1 MAENILPQLLHGHI
15 RLMLGRNYN
24 SFHPCR
30 DSVPVLHGDLGFP
43 IWQQIGQN
51 SLLPHKGKAL
61 CQRMGKLN
69 GQRHQVFRFLACVTK
84 HHALISCAVFHRIRL
99 LHTHVDIGGL
109 LMDIHCDLAGVCVK
123 AIAVLHIPDI
133 PNHLPG
139 NSGIV
144 HTGSRG
150 DLAEN
155 VDPVGN
161 GSYFAGYM
169 GMGIVFQKG
178 IQNGIGDLVTYLIR
192 VSRCDAFR
200 GKEGCHFAA
209 SPFFFA
215 QLQLHNSVAVGVQFF
230 A

>member
-1 MAENILPQLLHGHI
+1 
-15 RLMLGRNYN
+15 
-24 SFHPCR
+24 
-30 DSVPVLHGDLGFP
+30 
-43 IWQQIGQN
+43 
-51 SLLPHKGKAL
+51 
-61 CQRMGKLN
+61 
-69 GQRHQVFRFLACVTK
+69 
-84 HHALISCAVFHRIRL
+84 
-99 LHTHVDIGGL
+99 
-109 LMDIHCDLAGVCVK
+109 MDIHCDLACVCVK
-123 AIAVLHIPDI
+123 AIAVLHIPYI
-133 PNHLPG
+133 PNHLPC
-139 NSGIV
+139 NSSIV